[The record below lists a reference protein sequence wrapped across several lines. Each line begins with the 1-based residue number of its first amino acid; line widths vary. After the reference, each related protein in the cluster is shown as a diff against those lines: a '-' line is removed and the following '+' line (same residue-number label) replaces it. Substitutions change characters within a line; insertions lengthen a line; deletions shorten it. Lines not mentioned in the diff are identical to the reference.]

1 MVNDNYFTK
10 NAFSDSAAVARYTE
24 GPVRF
29 VPGFVDMQRMATVLL
44 AESVPENGRVLVV
57 GAGGGL
63 ELKAFA
69 EAQPSWFFDGV
80 DPSAEMLMLAEKT
93 LGALVSR
100 VNLRNGFID
109 VAPEGPFDGA
119 TCILTMHFVSREER
133 RRMASEIHKR
143 LKPGAP
149 FIVVHL
155 SVPQSENE
163 RAVWLSRYAA
173 YAVSSGIEFEI
184 ANKAREAVDSQLTI
198 LTPEADKA
206 LLEDAGFSSVDLFFV
221 GFAFRGWVGYA

>member
-1 MVNDNYFTK
+1 MVNDSYFTK
-10 NAFSDSAAVARYTE
+10 NAFSDAEAVARYTE
-24 GPVRF
+24 GPIRF

-44 AESVPENGRVLVV
+44 AERVPDTGRVLVL

-69 EAQPSWFFDGV
+69 EAHPRWCFDGV
-80 DPSAEMLMLAEKT
+80 DPSIEMLQLAEKT

-100 VNLRNGFID
+100 VNLHKGFIN

-119 TCILTMHFVSREER
+119 TCILTMHFVTHEER
-133 RRMASEIHKR
+133 KRMASEVHRR

-155 SVPQSENE
+155 SVPQNGND

-173 YAVSSGIEFEI
+173 YAVSSGIEVDF

-198 LTPEADKA
+198 LTPETDKA
-206 LLEDAGFSSVDLFFV
+206 ILEDAGFSSVDLFFV
-221 GFAFRGWVGYA
+221 GFAFRGWIGYA